1 MLVALSLIFVEDTK
15 LWLQYRGSFN
25 GSSINASL
33 RWYDSDYERSLL
45 FLLGIIKPADAS
57 KYHFYKGKVRTGKQN
72 IVRNSFS
79 VFTEAVAHNCS
90 VKKMFLEISQNWQE
104 KTSTRVSFLIK
115 LQASDMQFFK
125 KDFLAEE
132 FSCEF
137 CKISQ
142 NNFPYRTPPVA
153 APIFIIDLEQVFSN
167 SCENFYTN

>member
-1 MLVALSLIFVEDTK
+1 MLPNIIFI
-15 LWLQYRGSFN
+15 RGKFEQ
-25 GSSINASL
+25 
-33 RWYDSDYERSLL
+33 R
-45 FLLGIIKPADAS
+45 
-57 KYHFYKGKVRTGKQN
+57 KQN

-90 VKKMFLEISQNWQE
+90 VKKVFLEISQNSQE

-125 KDFLAEE
+125 KDSLAEE

-137 CKISQ
+137 CEISQ

-153 APIFIIDLEQVFSN
+153 APIFITELEQVFSN